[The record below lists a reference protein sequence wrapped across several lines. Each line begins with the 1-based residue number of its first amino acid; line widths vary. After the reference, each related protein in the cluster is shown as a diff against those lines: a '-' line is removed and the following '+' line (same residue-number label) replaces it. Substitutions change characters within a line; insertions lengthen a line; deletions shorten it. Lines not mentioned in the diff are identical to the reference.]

1 MLFLPPSRESF
12 GVGASWQKIS
22 FGKKG
27 AKRKNFI
34 VSEHFLGHH
43 FGLFHKMWV
52 YLFWDWQISSW
63 GQVVRLT
70 HFDFFCN
77 AANEIKLTLDYCTFC
92 PYMMVSFAR
101 EEVFA
106 SLQYFK
112 HVKSHSNQHSH
123 DLQQK
128 GLSLYSCFSIVPFIE
143 LSFIAIKTWIIYWYF
158 HLGSIIASATKWEG
172 EE

>member
-1 MLFLPPSRESF
+1 MSLYALMLFLPPSRESF

-70 HFDFFCN
+70 HFDFFLQCCQWN
-77 AANEIKLTLDYCTFC
+77 QAYIGLMHFLLHTWWCLLQGRRFLLHYNISNMSRVIQINIHMIFYEFFRVGLAKRSFFIQLFLNC
-92 PYMMVSFAR
+92 PFHWAIIC
-101 EEVFA
+101 
-106 SLQYFK
+106 
-112 HVKSHSNQHSH
+112 SN
-123 DLQQK
+123 
-128 GLSLYSCFSIVPFIE
+128 
-143 LSFIAIKTWIIYWYF
+143 
-158 HLGSIIASATKWEG
+158 
-172 EE
+172 